1 MHFLNEIIIEKGGKE
16 MGVIPVIQSQLMPP
30 PVKESFMRRASLHK
44 KLASIPHYPLTI
56 LHARAGYGKSTAL
69 TLFAHDIKVNSCW
82 YSISPNDDDIIP
94 FLTKFVHAV
103 KAKYPGFGAAILTE
117 LQMLHNHISDE
128 QLWSLISMV
137 VNETI
142 GLQTPVV
149 IILDDYHHVQKSMV
163 IEKWMK
169 HFLEY
174 IPSNLYVV
182 LSSRSKPSWGLLTS
196 LKVKGE
202 LLEITQEDLML
213 SSGEIEHL
221 LEDSYEITI
230 ESQDLERIH
239 HLTEGWAIA
248 VHMLAGS
255 FRNGNFSGSFL
266 ENRSE
271 TLQDLFDFL
280 ALEVLSKQP
289 FGHQEFLLKTS
300 ILDELSPPVCDAL
313 LDTADSDSVLSK
325 LSQQNVFI
333 QEIDG
338 RKYRYHAL
346 FKEFLQNQLKMKN
359 AEEHARLNRRAARY
373 FEKENI
379 ENAVYHYL
387 EVAEYERAAHVI
399 SQSGKDL
406 LQKGKLQTLLD
417 YLKPIPEVL
426 KNDFPILWF
435 YQGEISRLRSS
446 YEWAESCYKR
456 AIEIGETISDHYLMS
471 ISLEGIARIYLDTI
485 QPDKAERVLQ
495 RAISLREHSDGS
507 KEEMA
512 ELYHLLS
519 ENLLNSGQAVKAE
532 KWYERAEALNLPLEE
547 GNLKARI
554 YLRTGRLNKARDLLL
569 KRKNSTKDTGIVH
582 LSQSHRETEILLS
595 IIEAFRGRAEESKK
609 YAEQGMKLGMDI
621 QSPFVEACG
630 WMRMG
635 HAVQLIE
642 RYESY
647 LAEKCY
653 NTALDIMD
661 TIDVPRG
668 KAEPYMGLCILL
680 GTQGQYEKAIE
691 AGHKGLYETERVKD
705 VWLSTLIQLCMGIA
719 GIYCEKYESAYQ
731 VLVEVR
737 SQFEECGDRY
747 GMMLTS
753 FWKAYAAYETGKEEV
768 FSQEMRQFLNEMYA
782 GDYQYFLKRRT
793 TFGPADIQN
802 FVPMLV
808 KAQKYNIHNP
818 LISELGIGS
827 MDNHPGYTLKVAAL
841 GKFRIHLGNRVVLES
856 DWQRGKAKELFEFF
870 ITNKNKLVDR
880 VEIFREIWPEQDEDA
895 ASRSFKVSLNSLL
908 KTIEPHRKARE
919 ESYFIKRNGA
929 FYGINPDAVFQLDTV
944 LFEEWVTEGLTE
956 KDPFQAK
963 ELLERGLKLYE
974 GDYLP
979 DHRFADW
986 CLTERE
992 RLQVLFLRAAEMLA
1006 QVSVR
1011 LSDFETC
1018 IHWCER
1024 ILMEEDTW
1032 EEAYRLLMFCYY
1044 QKNNRPQAIKWYG
1057 KCKKVLNAEL
1067 GVEPME
1073 PTKEMYRMITQAADL
1088 EIW

>member
-1 MHFLNEIIIEKGGKE
+1 

-30 PVKESFMRRASLHK
+30 PVKESFMRRANLHK
-44 KLASIPHYPLTI
+44 KLASIPQYPLTI

-82 YSISPNDDDIIP
+82 YSISPNDDDIVP
-94 FLTKFVHAV
+94 FLTKLVHAV
-103 KAKYPGFGAAILTE
+103 KTQHPGFGSTILTE
-117 LQMLHNHISDE
+117 LQMLHNHISED

-137 VNETI
+137 VNEAI
-142 GLQTPVV
+142 GLQTPVIV
-149 IILDDYHHVQKSMV
+149 ILDDYHHVQKSMI

-174 IPSNLYVV
+174 LPSNLHVV
-182 LSSRSKPSWGLLTS
+182 ISSRSKPAWGILTS

-202 LLEITQEDLML
+202 LLEITQDDLKL
-213 SSGEIEHL
+213 SSAEIEHL
-221 LEDSYEITI
+221 LEDSYDITI
-230 ESQDLERIH
+230 DSRDLQRIH
-239 HLTEGWAIA
+239 QLTEGWAIA
-248 VHMLAGS
+248 VHMLAGN
-255 FRNGNFSGSFL
+255 FRNGEFSGSCL
-266 ENRSE
+266 DNRSE

-300 ILDELSPPVCDAL
+300 ILDELTPEVCDAVL
-313 LDTADSDSVLSK
+313 EMTDSHTVLAK

-333 QEIDG
+333 QEIDR

-346 FKEFLQNQLKMKN
+346 FKEFLQNQLRRKSEDER
-359 AEEHARLNRRAARY
+359 AGLNRNAARF
-373 FEKENI
+373 FEHENI
-379 ENAVYHYL
+379 ESAVYHYL
-387 EVAEYERAAHVI
+387 EVDEFERAAHVI

-406 LQKGKLQTLLD
+406 LMKGKLQTLLD
-417 YLKPIPEVL
+417 YLKPIPEEL
-426 KNDFPILWF
+426 KSKYPILWF

-446 YEWAESCYKR
+446 YEWAESCYKK
-456 AIEIGETISDHYLMS
+456 AIDIGEEIKDHYLMS

-485 QPDKAERVLQ
+485 QPDKAERILQ
-495 RAISLREHSDGS
+495 RAITLRENSHVS

-519 ENLLNSGQAVKAE
+519 ENLLNSGQAIKAE
-532 KWYERAEALNLPLEE
+532 KWYERAESLNLPLEE

-569 KRKNSTKDTGIVH
+569 RRKNSEENAGIIH
-582 LSQSHRETEILLS
+582 LSQSHRETDILLS

-635 HAVQLIE
+635 HAVQLID
-642 RYESY
+642 RYEPF

-653 NTALDIMD
+653 KTALDIMD
-661 TIDVPRG
+661 KIDVPRG

-680 GTQGQYEKAIE
+680 GKQGQYEKAVE
-691 AGHKGLYETERVKD
+691 AGQKGLYETERVKD

-719 GIYCEKYESAYQ
+719 GIYCGKYESGYE
-731 VLVEVR
+731 VLEEVR
-737 SQFEECGDRY
+737 GQFERCGDRY

-753 FWKAYAAYETGKEEV
+753 FWKAYAAYETGKEAI
-768 FSQEMRQFLNEMYA
+768 FLQEMRQFITELQVGE
-782 GDYQYFLKRRT
+782 YQYFLTTQT

-808 KAQKYNIHNP
+808 MAQKNNIHSSF
-818 LISELGIGS
+818 ISELGLGS
-827 MDNHPGYTLKVAAL
+827 LDNHPGYTLKVSTL
-841 GKFRIHLGNRVVLES
+841 GKFRIQLGNRIIGES

-880 VEIFREIWPEQDEDA
+880 EEIFREIWPEQDEDA
-895 ASRSFKVSLNSLL
+895 ANRSFKVSLNSLL

-919 ESYFIKRNGA
+919 ESYFIRRNGA
-929 FYGINPDAVFQLDTV
+929 FYGINPDSVYQLDAV

-979 DHRFADW
+979 EHRFADW
-986 CLTERE
+986 CLKERE

-1018 IHWCER
+1018 IYWCER

-1032 EEAYRLLMFCYY
+1032 EEAYRLLMYCYY
-1044 QKNNRPQAIKWYG
+1044 QKNNRPQAIKWYA
-1057 KCKKVLNAEL
+1057 KCKKVLSVEL

-1073 PTKEMYRMITQAADL
+1073 PTKAMYRMITQAAELDM
-1088 EIW
+1088 W

>member
-1 MHFLNEIIIEKGGKE
+1 

-30 PVKESFMRRASLHK
+30 PVKETFMRRAALHK
-44 KLASIPHYPLTI
+44 KLASIPRYPLTL

-69 TLFAHDIKVNSCW
+69 TLFAHDIQKDSCW

-94 FLTKFVHAV
+94 FLTKLVHAI
-103 KAKYPGFGAAILTE
+103 KAKHPSFGKTVQAE
-117 LQMLHNHISDE
+117 LEMLQDHISDE
-128 QLWSLISMV
+128 QLWSLISMFGNEILGLKDEV
-137 VNETI
+137 V
-142 GLQTPVV
+142 V
-149 IILDDYHHVQKSMV
+149 ILDDYHHVHKSIV

-174 IPSNLYVV
+174 IPPNLHLVI
-182 LSSRSKPSWGLLTS
+182 SSRRKPSWGILTS
-196 LKVKGE
+196 LKVKAE
-202 LLEITQEDLML
+202 LLEIIQEDLVL
-213 SSGEIEHL
+213 GIDEIEHL
-221 LEDSYEITI
+221 LEDIYEITI
-230 ESQDLERIH
+230 AQHDLQRIH
-239 HLTEGWAIA
+239 QLTEGWAIA
-248 VHMLAGS
+248 VHMLVS
-255 FRNGNFSGSFL
+255 NLHSSDISGSFL
-266 ENRSE
+266 DSRSE

-289 FGHQEFLLKTS
+289 FTFQEFLLKTS
-300 ILDELSPPVCDAL
+300 ILDELTPEVCNAV
-313 LDTADSDSVLSK
+313 LDIGNSESVLQK
-325 LSQQNVFI
+325 LSEQNVFI

-338 RKYRYHAL
+338 MKYRYHAL
-346 FKEFLQNQLKMKN
+346 FKEFLQNRLRQEYEKDY
-359 AEEHARLNRRAARY
+359 AELNRKAARV
-373 FEKENI
+373 FEKEDI
-379 ENAVYHYL
+379 ESALHHYL
-387 EVAEYERAAHVI
+387 QVGEYGEGAKVI
-399 SQSGKDL
+399 SLHGREL

-417 YLKPIPEVL
+417 YLKPIPEEL
-426 KNDFPILWF
+426 KFEFPILWF

-446 YEWAESCYKR
+446 YEWAEACYQK
-456 AIEIGETISDHYLMS
+456 AIETGEKTGDHYLMS
-471 ISLEGIARIYLDTI
+471 IALEGIARIYLDTI

-495 RAISLREHSDGS
+495 RAIALREDSNGS

-512 ELYHLLS
+512 KLYHLLS

-532 KWYERAEALNLPLEE
+532 KWYERAESLNLPLEE

-554 YLRTGRLNKARDLLL
+554 YLRTGRLNKARELLL
-569 KRKNSTKDTGIVH
+569 KRKDSNADSRMIH
-582 LSQSHRETEILLS
+582 LSQSHRETDILLS
-595 IIEAFRGRAEESKK
+595 IIEAFRGNPEEGKK

-642 RYESY
+642 RYEFF

-653 NTALDIMD
+653 KTSLDIMD
-661 TIDVPRG
+661 NIDVPRG

-680 GTQGQYEKAIE
+680 GKQGQYEKAIE
-691 AGHKGLYETERVKD
+691 AGQKGLYETERVKD

-719 GIYCEKYESAYQ
+719 AVYCEKYDAAYE
-731 VLVEVR
+731 VLVEAR
-737 SQFEECGDRY
+737 TQFEGCGDRY

-753 FWKAYAAYETGKEEV
+753 FWKAFISYETGQEDM
-768 FSQEMRQFLNEMYA
+768 FNHEMRQFLNELQA
-782 GDYQYFLKRRT
+782 GEYHYFLTRRT
-793 TFGPADIQN
+793 TFGPSDVQN
-802 FVPMLV
+802 FVPLLV
-808 KAQKYNIHNP
+808 KAQKNNIHSP
-818 LISELGIGS
+818 FISEMGLGA
-827 MDNHPGYTLKVAAL
+827 MNNHPGYTLRVQTL
-841 GKFRIHLGNRVVLES
+841 GKFRLQLGNRFVSES

-870 ITNKNKLVDR
+870 ITNKNKLMDR
-880 VEIFREIWPEQDEDA
+880 EEIFREIWPDQDEEA
-895 ASRSFKVSLNSLL
+895 ANRSFKVSLNSLL

-919 ESYFIKRNGA
+919 ESYFIRRNGT
-929 FYGINPDAVFQLDTV
+929 FYGMNPDSVYQLDTA
-944 LFEEWVTEGLTE
+944 LFEGWVSEGLTE
-956 KDPFQAK
+956 KDPHQAK

-992 RLQVLFLRAAEMLA
+992 RLQVIFLRAAEMLA

-1032 EEAYRLLMFCYY
+1032 EEAYRLLMYCYY
-1044 QKNNRPQAIKWYG
+1044 QKNNRPQAIKWYT
-1057 KCKKVLNAEL
+1057 KCKKVLSAEL

-1073 PTKEMYRMITQAADL
+1073 PTREMYKMITEAADL
-1088 EIW
+1088 NLW